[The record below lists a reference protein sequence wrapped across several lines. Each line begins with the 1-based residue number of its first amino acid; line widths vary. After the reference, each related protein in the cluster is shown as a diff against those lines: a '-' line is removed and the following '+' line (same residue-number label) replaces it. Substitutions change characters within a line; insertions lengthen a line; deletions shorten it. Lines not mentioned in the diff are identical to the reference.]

1 MSGNH
6 LAASG
11 DTKVKIAA
19 GTSPAISRSIAF
31 VCPSLSWTSTAPAAA
46 IAVRIDV
53 PDPDCWYS
61 IATSLPARSD
71 TNLISGRAI
80 TRATRSSVL
89 FVGTDAVGSVSLGGR
104 ASVRPDASALL
115 ASFRAAGVALAAVT
129 CSASAVAAA
138 TRSCIVLLPGSTAA
152 AMGGETAILVGGESD
167 PVAAL
172 PAVSSRACDERGES
186 GMRKILKPAISG
198 NHSDVSGYAE
208 VRTAAGTSPLI
219 NRSIALV

>member
-6 LAASG
+6 SAASG
-11 DTKVKIAA
+11 DTRVKIAA

-31 VCPSLSWTSTAPAAA
+31 ACPWLSWTSTAPAAA

-138 TRSCIVLLPGSTAA
+138 TCSCIVLLLGSAA
-152 AMGGETAILVGGESD
+152 AMGDEAAILVGGESD

-186 GMRKILKPAISG
+186 GIRKILKPAISG

>member
-6 LAASG
+6 SAASG

-31 VCPSLSWTSTAPAAA
+31 VCPSLSLTSTAPAAA
-46 IAVRIDV
+46 IAVRTDV
-53 PDPDCWYS
+53 PDPDCWS
-61 IATSLPARSD
+61 IATSLPVRSD

-80 TRATRSSVL
+80 IRTTNSSVL

-115 ASFRAAGVALAAVT
+115 ASFCAAGGPLAAVT
-129 CSASAVAAA
+129 RSASAVAAA

-172 PAVSSRACDERGES
+172 PAVSSRACDEGGES